1 MVDLRTDFKDDIL
14 DMSENTQRKYR
25 MITNADGTISLVDET
40 VYLQNGDS
48 FGAGDVNNMSIRL
61 NIIRDVLIAGS
72 TQITIS
78 SPYITEDSVLSF
90 YTSIYGVNPSKAE
103 VADGSVTLEFPSQ
116 TEDMEVGVQI
126 NG

>member
-1 MVDLRTDFKDDIL
+1 MVDLRTNFKDDIL

-40 VYLQNGDS
+40 VYLQIGDS
-48 FGAGDVNNMSIRL
+48 FGAGDANNMAIRL
-61 NIIRDVLIAGS
+61 NIIRDVLIAGN

-78 SPYITEDSVLSF
+78 SPYITEDSALSF
-90 YTSIYGVNPSKAE
+90 YTSIYGVNPSKVE
-103 VADGSVTLEFPSQ
+103 VAEGSVTLEFPSQ
-116 TEDMEVGVQI
+116 EEDMEVGVQI

>member
-1 MVDLRTDFKDDIL
+1 MVDLRTNFKDDIL

-25 MITNADGTISLVDET
+25 MVTNGDGTISLVDET

-48 FGAGDVNNMSIRL
+48 FGAGDVNNMAIRL

-90 YTSIYGVNPSKAE
+90 YTSIYGVNPSKVE

-116 TEDMEVGVQI
+116 EVNMEVGVQI